1 MNMNATLLGQVI
13 CFALFVWFCMKFV
26 WPPIMNAIEKR
37 QKEIAES
44 LTAAEAARHELAA
57 TQANSTEIMQQ
68 AKAQAQMIIDEAN
81 KRKQQLLDEAK
92 QEALLEKEKLIKQG
106 LAELEAEHK
115 KVQSQLRQQVAQL
128 VVSGAEK
135 VIKRSVDE
143 AANRDI
149 VDEMIA
155 KL

>member
-26 WPPIMNAIEKR
+26 WPPIMDAIEKR

-44 LTAAEAARHELAA
+44 LTAAEAARNELSA
-57 TQANSTEIMQQ
+57 TQANSAEIMQQ

-92 QEALLEKEKLIKQG
+92 QEALLE
-106 LAELEAEHK
+106 
-115 KVQSQLRQQVAQL
+115 
-128 VVSGAEK
+128 
-135 VIKRSVDE
+135 
-143 AANRDI
+143 
-149 VDEMIA
+149 
-155 KL
+155 